1 LFAYLSG
8 SRTKHGQSQALYSLP
23 EGGLEVLDLA
33 GGKITTKASLTRF
46 VRDSNVDHSE
56 LLTLF
61 HSHFNY
67 ATIPL
72 AGRVRRF
79 GEPNQGRYLDVH
91 FNKDGTITNL
101 DGKLSASDQR
111 ALMHKIRSTL
121 LENQKQAFGQAI
133 CFAQNNSVNGFYR
146 YRDAFQIVPIPPD
159 APHAPMIVADHP
171 FRLEFQYVS
180 CADAMIDTYRRIATA
195 AKLTR
200 ILNTLCNTSVSTR
213 STYARYFWGMLAD
226 VTPITFQWIQEGY
239 GYSDFSPQLD
249 SFSSTEQLS
258 PVRTYPP
265 HQYYDD
271 MFFPGDYALALPA
284 SIERY
289 LDKVSSL
296 PESLAT
302 SFERASIWFAR
313 IQDLWPHASS
323 SALVAAVTAIETL
336 LAKDAEKCSECGQ
349 PKYSITRKFKEFL
362 RIHVPGVESDFPE
375 EFAAIYKTRS
385 NLAHGEVMLMAD
397 LRPWQFFG
405 DTLQQ
410 WQAKFQ
416 RNTYRIIGT
425 ALRNWV
431 LAAPTTAK

>member
-1 LFAYLSG
+1 
-8 SRTKHGQSQALYSLP
+8 
-23 EGGLEVLDLA
+23 LA
-33 GGKITTKASLTRF
+33 GQKKTTMRASLARL
-46 VRDSNVDHSE
+46 VRDPNVNHSE

-61 HSHFNY
+61 HAYFNY

-72 AGRVRRF
+72 AGRMRRF

-91 FNKDGTITNL
+91 FNKDGSISNL
-101 DGKLSASDQR
+101 DGKLSASDER
-111 ALMHKIRSTL
+111 ALMDKIRSTL
-121 LENQKQAFGQAI
+121 LENQKHAIGQTI
-133 CFAQNNSVNGFYR
+133 CFSQHDSVNGFYR
-146 YRDAFQIVPIPPD
+146 YRDAFQIVPIPPN
-159 APHAPMIVADHP
+159 APHAPMIAADHP

-180 CADAMIDTYRRIATA
+180 CADPIVDTHRRIATA
-195 AKLTR
+195 ARLTR
-200 ILNTLCNTSVSTR
+200 ILNTLCNTSISTR

-226 VTPITFQWIQEGY
+226 VTPFTAQWIQEGY

-258 PVRTYPP
+258 PIGTYPP
-265 HQYYDD
+265 HEYYDD
-271 MFFPGDYALALPA
+271 MFFPGDYALALP
-284 SIERY
+284 SSTEEY
-289 LDKVSSL
+289 LDKVFSL

-302 SFERASIWFAR
+302 SFERASIWFAQ
-313 IQDLWPHASS
+313 IQDLWPRASS

-349 PKYSITRKFKEFL
+349 LKYSITRKFKEFL
-362 RIHVPGVESDFPE
+362 RVHVPGVDDRFPE

-385 NLAHGEVMLMAD
+385 SLAHGEVMLMAD

-410 WQAKFQ
+410 WQAEFQ
-416 RNTYRIIGT
+416 GNTYRIIAS

-431 LAAPTTAK
+431 LATPTAAR